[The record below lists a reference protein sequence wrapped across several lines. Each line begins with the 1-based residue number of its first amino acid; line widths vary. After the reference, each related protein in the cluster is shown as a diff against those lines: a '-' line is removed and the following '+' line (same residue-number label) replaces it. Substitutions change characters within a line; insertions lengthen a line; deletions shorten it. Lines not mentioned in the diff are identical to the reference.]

1 MHRIVMKAKDNE
13 IVDHIYHHV
22 NDNRKSQLRNT
33 TRQNNQRNQT
43 INKANKSGKTGVC
56 WSKKKNKWRAYITIS
71 NIQKSLGYYEDKNEA
86 VEARL
91 KAEKVY
97 FGEYAYKGG
106 ATG

>member
-1 MHRIVMKAKDNE
+1 MNAKDGE

-22 NDNRKSQLRNT
+22 NDNRKGQLRNT

-56 WSKKKNKWRAYITIS
+56 WSNKKNKWRAYITIS
-71 NIQKSLGYYEDKNEA
+71 NRQKSLGYFEDKDDA
-86 VEARL
+86 IEARL

-106 ATG
+106 VTG